1 MAELNE
7 TWEEK
12 LMRTEEIQREREAA
26 LAEMGIALQR
36 GEDGKTL
43 GVFMPKKVSQL
54 LTCIISMFLT
64 LSLCV
69 VASPC

>member
-1 MAELNE
+1 
-7 TWEEK
+7 
-12 LMRTEEIQREREAA
+12 MRTEEIQREREAA

-54 LTCIISMFLT
+54 LTRIVSMFLT
-64 LSLCV
+64 LSVCSRLILLILMKI
-69 VASPC
+69 P

>member
-1 MAELNE
+1 
-7 TWEEK
+7 
-12 LMRTEEIQREREAA
+12 MRTEEIQREREAA

-54 LTCIISMFLT
+54 LTRIVSMFLT
-64 LSLCV
+64 LSVC
-69 VASPC
+69 SPLILLILMKIP

>member
-1 MAELNE
+1 
-7 TWEEK
+7 
-12 LMRTEEIQREREAA
+12 MRTEEIQREREAA

-54 LTCIISMFLT
+54 VPYIIRMFLT
-64 LSLCV
+64 LSVCSHLILLILMKI
-69 VASPC
+69 P

>member
-1 MAELNE
+1 
-7 TWEEK
+7 
-12 LMRTEEIQREREAA
+12 MRTEEIQREREAA

-54 LTCIISMFLT
+54 LTRIVSMFLT
-64 LSLCV
+64 LSVCSHLILLILMKI
-69 VASPC
+69 P